1 MQKVLLHCCCAPCS
15 AAILEWMLQNE
26 VQPTLFF
33 YNPNIFPLEEYERRK
48 AEIVMYAAKIG
59 VEIIDGDYD
68 HDAWKACVAGHECD
82 PERGGRCLL
91 CFEMRLRRTAEVAAE
106 RGFDTIA
113 TTLASSRWK
122 SLEQIEEAGQRA
134 ASGQKGVTFWA
145 KNWRKGG
152 LQQRRGELL
161 KENQFYNQQYCGCE
175 FSKKMINF
183 VTPKIEG
190 IQQTK

>member
-1 MQKVLLHCCCAPCS
+1 MKNVLLHCCCAPCS
-15 AAILEWMLQNE
+15 AAILEWMLQND

-33 YNPNIFPLEEYERRK
+33 YNPNIFPREEYERRK

-145 KNWRKGG
+145 RNWRKGG

-175 FSKKMINF
+175 FSKK
-183 VTPKIEG
+183 
-190 IQQTK
+190 

>member
-1 MQKVLLHCCCAPCS
+1 MKKVLLHCCCAPCS
-15 AAILEWMLQNE
+15 AAILEWMLQND

-33 YNPNIFPLEEYERRK
+33 YNPNIFPREEYERRK

-59 VEIIDGDYD
+59 VDIIDGDYD
-68 HDAWKACVAGHECD
+68 HDAWKSCVAGHECD

-91 CFEMRLRRTAEVAAE
+91 CFEMRLKRTAEVAAE

-175 FSKKMINF
+175 FSKK
-183 VTPKIEG
+183 
-190 IQQTK
+190 